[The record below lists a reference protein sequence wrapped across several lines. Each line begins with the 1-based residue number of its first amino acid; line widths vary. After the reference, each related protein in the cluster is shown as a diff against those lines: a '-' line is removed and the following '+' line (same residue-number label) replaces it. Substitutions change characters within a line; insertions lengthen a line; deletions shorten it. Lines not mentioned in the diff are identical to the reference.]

1 MNDTIR
7 IKRELGQ
14 LRIAANKA
22 ISLWD
27 ESWHKWENVYVG
39 LSGNPS
45 ERQREQL
52 FELSQEATRLHVQ
65 AREELEKALNVFE
78 PEDRCPVCGWL
89 YARTTYEG
97 CIPGNCSQRPI
108 PSQN

>member
-7 IKRELGQ
+7 IKQELGQ
-14 LRIAANKA
+14 LRRAANKA

-52 FELSQEATRLHVQ
+52 FELSQEATCLHVQ
-65 AREELEKALNVFE
+65 AREELEKALNAFE

-97 CIPGNCSQRPI
+97 CTPGNCSQRPK